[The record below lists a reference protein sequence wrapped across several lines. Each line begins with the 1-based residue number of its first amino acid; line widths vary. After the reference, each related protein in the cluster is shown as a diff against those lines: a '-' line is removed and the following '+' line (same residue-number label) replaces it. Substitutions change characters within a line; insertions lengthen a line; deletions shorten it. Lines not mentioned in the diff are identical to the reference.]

1 MVSSSLWAVT
11 SSEQAVITICFSVA
25 GGDHV
30 LSSVAG
36 IDRVLSSVA
45 GGDHAL
51 TSVAGGDHVVTLVAG
66 QQFDLEGK
74 VQ

>member
-25 GGDHV
+25 GGDH
-30 LSSVAG
+30 
-36 IDRVLSSVA
+36 VLSSVA